1 MSGYDISTAFIQLS
15 QLIIDYRRK
24 HLGGNPQTRHAT
36 AGLDTFRSRV
46 RIGLE
51 RSLNTKIITDIFA
64 ARRLR
69 ALEWI
74 PNFTKETPGCLHLGI
89 DNGRRKS
96 VDPNTPRI
104 RFLDRKDTCQ
114 Y

>member
-74 PNFTKETPGCLHLGI
+74 PNFTKETPGCLHIAQAGS
-89 DNGRRKS
+89 DAARS
-96 VDPNTPRI
+96 TPRSPSCAH
-104 RFLDRKDTCQ
+104 RP
-114 Y
+114 